1 MVNTDARFKVKDV
14 GKINF
19 FVYYRTRWTIQ
30 AIQALALHSLCLVWR

>member
-19 FVYYRTRWTIQ
+19 FVYYRTRRTIQ
-30 AIQALALHSLCLVWR
+30 AIQALALHSLCLV